1 MNKFT
6 KNNYLV
12 IKNVISKELTDYLYN
27 YLLLKRQVADS
38 FFQTNYISKHEH
50 IHGTWNDA
58 QVPNTYTLYC
68 DSAMEVLLT
77 KLKPIMEK
85 HTALKL
91 VETYSFSRIYKKGDI
106 LYRHTDR
113 DSCEISTTLNLG
125 GNPWPIFLDPTGSQ
139 SVVDFKFTKKGEEV
153 TLKKNPNKGKKIILT
168 PGDMLVYKG
177 CLLEHWRDAFKGDNC
192 GQVFLHYNDLN
203 SKNVKPSK
211 FDGKIHLGL
220 PKDHHAFLVTKEK
233 EK

>member
-91 VETYSFSRIYKKGDI
+91 IETYSYARVYERGSKLEKHRD
-106 LYRHTDR
+106 RH
-113 DSCEISTTLNLG
+113 SCEFSTTLNLG
-125 GNPWPIFLDPTGSQ
+125 GDHWPIFIDN
-139 SVVDFKFTKKGEEV
+139 KEV
-153 TLKKNPNKGKKIILT
+153 LLK
-168 PGDMLVYKG
+168 PGDMLVYEG
-177 CLLEHWRDAFKGDNC
+177 CKYEHWRERFDGVYCA
-192 GQVFLHYNDLN
+192 QVFLHYADE
-203 SKNVKPSK
+203 KNNNLKY
-211 FDGKIHLGL
+211 DGRPILGL
-220 PKDHHAFLVTKEK
+220 PSFFKKEVK
-233 EK
+233 